1 MGGTMSRT
9 ELHKPATAHTKAR
22 NATVTT
28 PTDAGDFER
37 ASRGFIAPHPT
48 GHIVDANGR
57 TVINVN
63 DYDFLAVGSPAPD
76 TVNPSLWRH
85 AQLNHHHGL
94 FEVRK
99 DVYQVRGYDI
109 SNITFLRGNTGW
121 LVIDPLTT
129 EQTARDS
136 YELVT
141 AQLGF
146 LPVVAVIYTHSHT
159 DHFGGVLGVTTQ
171 EEVDAGRCIVIAPE
185 HFMHETVGEN
195 VIAGPAMGRRALFQ
209 FGPLLPAAP
218 TGHIDC
224 GLGNSVPIG
233 PPGLIAPTHDIT
245 FTGEEMTVDGIRI
258 IFQLTPESEAPAEM
272 NFFFPDLNALC
283 MAENC
288 NHTMHNLIPIRGALV
303 RNAMNWSK
311 YINEAM
317 ELFGAQTEVVFTS
330 HHWPRWGNE
339 DLMGF
344 LTNQRDLYKWMH
356 DQTMR
361 WANHGLVAAEIAE
374 TLQLP
379 EEFLAND
386 HTRGYY
392 GDLVH
397 NSKAVYQRY
406 LSWYDGNPANLK
418 KYPPVEAGQRYVELA
433 GGADA
438 LLAKARAA
446 FDAGDYR
453 WVVELVNHLIFA
465 DATNLAARD
474 LQADTF
480 EQLGYQAESATF
492 RNAYLNAAQELRYG
506 PPAVTGGA
514 GRGRGILRAMSVEQV
529 FDTIAVRLKSEEVG
543 GQKLFIN
550 WTFTDL
556 NEKWVLGLS
565 NRTLF
570 HVQGRHEASASLTVT
585 MKRMTLVDVVTQQ
598 TTFVDEINAGNITVD
613 GDASALLTIF
623 GNLDVFTPGFHIVE
637 P

>member
-1 MGGTMSRT
+1 MSPF
-9 ELHKPATAHTKAR
+9 EKHKPATSHTKAR
-22 NATVTT
+22 NATVTI
-28 PTDAGDFER
+28 PADAGDFER
-37 ASRGFIAPHPT
+37 VSRGFIAAHPT
-48 GHIVDANGR
+48 GHIVDEHGR

-63 DYDFLAVGSPAPD
+63 NYEFLAVGSPTPD

-109 SNITFLRGNTGW
+109 SNITFIRGNTGW

-146 LPVVAVIYTHSHT
+146 LPVIAVIYTHSHT

-195 VIAGPAMGRRALFQ
+195 VIAGPAMGRRALYQ
-209 FGPLLPAAP
+209 FGPMLPAGP
-218 TGHIDC
+218 TGHLDC
-224 GLGNSVPIG
+224 GLGNSIPIG
-233 PPGLIAPTHDIT
+233 GPGLIAPTHDIT
-245 FTGEEMTVDGIRI
+245 FTGEEMVVDGIRI

-317 ELFGAQTEVVFTS
+317 ELFGAQTEVLFTS

-361 WANHGLVAAEIAE
+361 WANHGLVATEIAE
-374 TLQLP
+374 TLTLP

-397 NSKAVYQRY
+397 NAKAVYQRY

-418 KYPPVEAGQRYVELA
+418 KYPPVEAGKRYVELA

-438 LLAKARAA
+438 LLAKAQAA

-453 WVVELVNHLIFA
+453 WVAELVNHLVFA
-465 DATNLAARD
+465 DPTNQVARD
-474 LQADTF
+474 LQADTL

-492 RNAYLNAAQELRYG
+492 RNAYLNGAQELRVG
-506 PPAVTGGA
+506 PPKLAGGN
-514 GRGRGILRAMSVEQV
+514 GRARGLLRAMSVEQV
-529 FDTIAVRLKSEEVG
+529 FDTISVRLKSEEVG
-543 GQKLFIN
+543 GQKMFIN

-565 NRTLF
+565 NRTLH
-570 HVQGRHEASASLTVT
+570 HVKGRHESSAAVTVT
-585 MKRMTLVDVVTQQ
+585 LKRMTLIDVVTQA
-598 TTFVDEINAGNITVD
+598 TTFVDQINEGNIVID
-613 GDASALLTIF
+613 GDPAALLAIF
-623 GNLDVFTPGFHIVE
+623 GNLDVFTPAFHIVE

>member
-1 MGGTMSRT
+1 
-9 ELHKPATAHTKAR
+9 
-22 NATVTT
+22 
-28 PTDAGDFER
+28 
-37 ASRGFIAPHPT
+37 
-48 GHIVDANGR
+48 
-57 TVINVN
+57 
-63 DYDFLAVGSPAPD
+63 
-76 TVNPSLWRH
+76 
-85 AQLNHHHGL
+85 
-94 FEVRK
+94 
-99 DVYQVRGYDI
+99 
-109 SNITFLRGNTGW
+109 
-121 LVIDPLTT
+121 
-129 EQTARDS
+129 
-136 YELVT
+136 
-141 AQLGF
+141 
-146 LPVVAVIYTHSHT
+146 
-159 DHFGGVLGVTTQ
+159 
-171 EEVDAGRCIVIAPE
+171 
-185 HFMHETVGEN
+185 
-195 VIAGPAMGRRALFQ
+195 
-209 FGPLLPAAP
+209 
-218 TGHIDC
+218 
-224 GLGNSVPIG
+224 
-233 PPGLIAPTHDIT
+233 
-245 FTGEEMTVDGIRI
+245 
-258 IFQLTPESEAPAEM
+258 
-272 NFFFPDLNALC
+272 

-339 DLMGF
+339 DLMEF
-344 LTNQRDLYKWMH
+344 LTKQRDLYKWMH

-374 TLQLP
+374 TLELP

-397 NSKAVYQRY
+397 NAKAVYQRY

-418 KYPPVEAGQRYVELA
+418 KYPPVEAGKRYVELA

-465 DATNLAARD
+465 DATNQAARD

-529 FDTIAVRLKSEEVG
+529 FDTIAVRLKSEAVG
-543 GQKLFIN
+543 GQKLFVN
-550 WTFTDL
+550 WTFTDID
-556 NEKWVLGLS
+556 EKWVLGLS

-570 HVQGRHEASASLTVT
+570 HVQGRHESSASLTVT

-598 TTFVDEINAGNITVD
+598 TTFMDEINAGNITVD

>member
-1 MGGTMSRT
+1 MSPF
-9 ELHKPATAHTKAR
+9 EKHKPATSHTKAR
-22 NATVTT
+22 NATVTI

-37 ASRGFIAPHPT
+37 VSRGFIAAHPT
-48 GHIVDANGR
+48 GHIVDEHGR

-63 DYDFLAVGSPAPD
+63 NYEFLAVGSPTPD

-109 SNITFLRGNTGW
+109 SNITFIRGNTGW

-146 LPVVAVIYTHSHT
+146 LPVIAVIYTHSHT

-195 VIAGPAMGRRALFQ
+195 VIAGPAMGRRALYQ
-209 FGPLLPAAP
+209 FGPMLPAGP
-218 TGHIDC
+218 TGHLDC
-224 GLGNSVPIG
+224 GLGTSIPIG
-233 PPGLIAPTHDIT
+233 GPGLIAPTHDIT
-245 FTGEEMTVDGIRI
+245 FTGEEMVVDGIRI

-317 ELFGAQTEVVFTS
+317 ELFGAQTEVLFTS

-361 WANHGLVAAEIAE
+361 WANHGLVAVEIAE
-374 TLQLP
+374 TLTLP

-397 NSKAVYQRY
+397 NAKAVYQRY

-418 KYPPVEAGQRYVELA
+418 KYPPVEAGKRYVELA

-438 LLAKARAA
+438 LLAKAQTA

-453 WVVELVNHLIFA
+453 WVAELVNHLVFA
-465 DATNLAARD
+465 DPTNQAARD
-474 LQADTF
+474 LQADTL

-492 RNAYLNAAQELRYG
+492 RNAYLNGAQELRVG
-506 PPAVTGGA
+506 PPKLAGGN
-514 GRGRGILRAMSVEQV
+514 GRARGLLRAMSVEQV
-529 FDTIAVRLKSEEVG
+529 FDAISVRLKSEEVG
-543 GQKLFIN
+543 GQKMFIN

-556 NEKWVLGLS
+556 DEKWVLGLS
-565 NRTLF
+565 NRTLH
-570 HVQGRHEASASLTVT
+570 HVKGRHESTAAVTVT
-585 MKRMTLVDVVTQQ
+585 LKRMTLVDIVTQA
-598 TTFVDEINAGNITVD
+598 TTFMDQINEGNIVID
-613 GDASALLTIF
+613 GDPAALLTIF
-623 GNLDVFTPGFHIVE
+623 GNLDAFTPGFMIVE

>member
-1 MGGTMSRT
+1 MSPF
-9 ELHKPATAHTKAR
+9 EKHKPATSHTKAR
-22 NATVTT
+22 NATVTV

-37 ASRGFIAPHPT
+37 VSRGFIAAHPT
-48 GHIVDANGR
+48 GHIVDEHGR

-63 DYDFLAVGSPAPD
+63 NYEFLAVGSPTPD

-109 SNITFLRGNTGW
+109 SNITFIRGNTGW

-159 DHFGGVLGVTTQ
+159 DHFGGVLGVTSQ

-195 VIAGPAMGRRALFQ
+195 VIAGPAMGRRAIYQ
-209 FGPLLPAAP
+209 FGPMLPAGP
-218 TGHIDC
+218 TGHLDC
-224 GLGNSVPIG
+224 GLGNSIPIG
-233 PPGLIAPTHDIT
+233 GPGLIAPTHDIT
-245 FTGEEMTVDGIRI
+245 FTGEEMVVDGIRI

-317 ELFGAQTEVVFTS
+317 ELFGAQTEVLFTS

-361 WANHGLVAAEIAE
+361 WANHGLVATEIAE
-374 TLQLP
+374 TLTLP

-397 NSKAVYQRY
+397 NAKAVYQRY

-418 KYPPVEAGQRYVELA
+418 KYPPIEAGKRYVELA
-433 GGADA
+433 GGPDA
-438 LLAKARAA
+438 LLTKAQAA

-453 WVVELVNHLIFA
+453 WVAELVNHLVFA
-465 DATNLAARD
+465 DPTNQAARD
-474 LQADTF
+474 LQADTL

-492 RNAYLNAAQELRYG
+492 RNAYLNGAQELRIG
-506 PPAVTGGA
+506 PPKLAGGN
-514 GRGRGILRAMSVEQV
+514 GRARGLLRAMSVEQV

-556 NEKWVLGLS
+556 DEKWVLGLS
-565 NRTLF
+565 NRTLH
-570 HVQGRHEASASLTVT
+570 HVKGRHDSSAAATVT
-585 MKRMTLVDVVTQQ
+585 LKRMTLIDVITQA
-598 TTFVDEINAGNITVD
+598 TTFMDQINEGNIQID

-623 GNLDVFTPGFHIVE
+623 GNLDAFTPGFLIVE

>member
-1 MGGTMSRT
+1 
-9 ELHKPATAHTKAR
+9 
-22 NATVTT
+22 
-28 PTDAGDFER
+28 
-37 ASRGFIAPHPT
+37 
-48 GHIVDANGR
+48 
-57 TVINVN
+57 
-63 DYDFLAVGSPAPD
+63 
-76 TVNPSLWRH
+76 
-85 AQLNHHHGL
+85 
-94 FEVRK
+94 
-99 DVYQVRGYDI
+99 
-109 SNITFLRGNTGW
+109 
-121 LVIDPLTT
+121 
-129 EQTARDS
+129 
-136 YELVT
+136 
-141 AQLGF
+141 
-146 LPVVAVIYTHSHT
+146 
-159 DHFGGVLGVTTQ
+159 
-171 EEVDAGRCIVIAPE
+171 
-185 HFMHETVGEN
+185 
-195 VIAGPAMGRRALFQ
+195 
-209 FGPLLPAAP
+209 
-218 TGHIDC
+218 
-224 GLGNSVPIG
+224 
-233 PPGLIAPTHDIT
+233 
-245 FTGEEMTVDGIRI
+245 
-258 IFQLTPESEAPAEM
+258 M

-317 ELFGAQTEVVFTS
+317 ELFGDRTEVVFTS

-339 DLMGF
+339 DLMSF

-374 TLQLP
+374 TLELP

-418 KYPPVEAGQRYVELA
+418 KYPPVEAGKRYVELA

-453 WVVELVNHLIFA
+453 WVVELVNHLVFA
-465 DATNLAARD
+465 DPTNQAARD

-492 RNAYLNAAQELRYG
+492 RNAYLNGAQELRYG
-506 PPAVTGGA
+506 PPAIIGGA

-550 WTFTDL
+550 WTFTDI
-556 NEKWVLGLS
+556 NEKWVLGMS

-570 HVQGRHEASASLTVT
+570 HVQGRHEASAAVTVS
-585 MKRMTLVDVVTQQ
+585 MKRMTLIDIVTQQ
-598 TTFVDEINAGNITVD
+598 TTFMDEINAGNITVD
-613 GDASALLTIF
+613 GDASALLTVF
-623 GNLDVFTPGFHIVE
+623 GNLDAFTPGFHIVE

>member
-1 MGGTMSRT
+1 MSPF
-9 ELHKPATAHTKAR
+9 EKHKPATSHTRAR
-22 NATVTT
+22 NATVTV

-37 ASRGFIAPHPT
+37 VSRGFIAAHPT
-48 GHIVDANGR
+48 GHIVDEHGR

-63 DYDFLAVGSPAPD
+63 NYEFLAVGSPTPD

-109 SNITFLRGNTGW
+109 SNITFIRGNTGW

-159 DHFGGVLGVTTQ
+159 DHFGGVLGVTSQ
-171 EEVDAGRCIVIAPE
+171 EEVDASRCIVIAPE

-195 VIAGPAMGRRALFQ
+195 VIAGPAMGRRAIYQ
-209 FGPLLPAAP
+209 FGPMLPAGP
-218 TGHIDC
+218 TGHLDC
-224 GLGNSVPIG
+224 GLGNSIPIG
-233 PPGLIAPTHDIT
+233 GPGLIAPTHDIT
-245 FTGEEMTVDGIRI
+245 FTGEEMVVDGIRI

-317 ELFGAQTEVVFTS
+317 ELFGAQTEVLFTS

-361 WANHGLVAAEIAE
+361 WANHGLVATEIAE
-374 TLQLP
+374 TLTLP

-397 NSKAVYQRY
+397 NAKAVYQRY

-418 KYPPVEAGQRYVELA
+418 KYPPVEAGKRYVELA
-433 GGADA
+433 GGPDA
-438 LLAKARAA
+438 LLTKAQAA

-453 WVVELVNHLIFA
+453 WVAELVNHLVFA
-465 DATNLAARD
+465 DPTNQAARD
-474 LQADTF
+474 LQADTL

-492 RNAYLNAAQELRYG
+492 RNAYLNGAQELRIG
-506 PPAVTGGA
+506 PPKLAGGN
-514 GRGRGILRAMSVEQV
+514 GRARGLLRAMSVEQV

-556 NEKWVLGLS
+556 DEKWVLGLS
-565 NRTLF
+565 NRTLH
-570 HVQGRHEASASLTVT
+570 HVKGRHDSSAAATVT
-585 MKRMTLVDVVTQQ
+585 LKRMTLIDVITQA
-598 TTFVDEINAGNITVD
+598 TTFMDQINEGNIQID

-623 GNLDVFTPGFHIVE
+623 GNLDAFTPGFLIVE

>member
-1 MGGTMSRT
+1 MSRT

-37 ASRGFIAPHPT
+37 ATRGFIAPHPT

-63 DYDFLAVGSPAPD
+63 DYEFLAVGNPAPD

-317 ELFGAQTEVVFTS
+317 ELFGDRTEVVFTS

-374 TLQLP
+374 TLELP

-418 KYPPVEAGQRYVELA
+418 KYPPVEAGRRYVELA

-453 WVVELVNHLIFA
+453 WVVELVNHLVFA
-465 DATNLAARD
+465 DPTNQSARD
-474 LQADTF
+474 LQADTL
-480 EQLGYQAESATF
+480 EQMGYQAESATF

-506 PPAVTGGA
+506 PPPSAGGPVRA
-514 GRGRGILRAMSVEQV
+514 RGLLRAMSVEQV

-556 NEKWVLGLS
+556 NEKWALGLS

-570 HVQGRHEASASLTVT
+570 HIKGRHDASAPVTVS
-585 MKRMTLVDVVTQQ
+585 MKRMTLIDIVIQA
-598 TTFVDEINAGNITVD
+598 TTFMDQINEGNITIE

-623 GNLDVFTPGFHIVE
+623 GNLDAFTPAFHVVE

>member
-1 MGGTMSRT
+1 MSPF
-9 ELHKPATAHTKAR
+9 EKHKPATSHTKAR
-22 NATVTT
+22 NATVTI

-37 ASRGFIAPHPT
+37 VSRGFIAAHPT
-48 GHIVDANGR
+48 GHIVDPSGR

-63 DYDFLAVGSPAPD
+63 NYDFLAVGSPTPE

-109 SNITFLRGNTGW
+109 SNITFIRGNTGW

-146 LPVVAVIYTHSHT
+146 LPVIAVIYTHSHT

-171 EEVDAGRCIVIAPE
+171 EEVDAGRCIIIAPE

-195 VIAGPAMGRRALFQ
+195 VIAGPAMGRRALYQ
-209 FGPLLPAAP
+209 FGPMLPAGP
-218 TGHIDC
+218 TGHLDC
-224 GLGNSVPIG
+224 GLGNSIPIG
-233 PPGLIAPTHDIT
+233 GPGLIAPTHDIT
-245 FTGEEMTVDGIRI
+245 FTGEEMVVDGIRI

-317 ELFGAQTEVVFTS
+317 ELFGAHTEVLFTS

-361 WANHGLVAAEIAE
+361 WANHGLVATEIAE
-374 TLQLP
+374 TLTLP

-397 NSKAVYQRY
+397 NAKAVYQRY

-418 KYPPVEAGQRYVELA
+418 KYPPVEAGKRYVELA

-438 LLAKARAA
+438 LLTKAQVA

-453 WVVELVNHLIFA
+453 WVAELVNHLVFA
-465 DATNLAARD
+465 DPTNQAARD
-474 LQADTF
+474 LQADTL

-492 RNAYLNAAQELRYG
+492 RNAYLNGAQELRMG
-506 PPAVTGGA
+506 PPKLAGGN
-514 GRGRGILRAMSVEQV
+514 GRARGLLRAMSVEQV

-556 NEKWVLGLS
+556 DEKWVLGLS
-565 NRTLF
+565 NRTLH
-570 HVQGRHEASASLTVT
+570 HVKGRHESAAAVTVT
-585 MKRMTLVDVVTQQ
+585 LKRMTLIDIVTQA
-598 TTFVDEINAGNITVD
+598 TTFMDQINEGNIQID

-623 GNLDVFTPGFHIVE
+623 GSLDAFTPGFLIVE

>member
-1 MGGTMSRT
+1 MSPF
-9 ELHKPATAHTKAR
+9 EKHKPATSHTKAR
-22 NATVTT
+22 NATVTV

-37 ASRGFIAPHPT
+37 VSRGFIAAHPT
-48 GHIVDANGR
+48 GHIVDEHGR

-63 DYDFLAVGSPAPD
+63 NYEFLAVGSPTPD

-109 SNITFLRGNTGW
+109 SNITFIRGNTGW

-159 DHFGGVLGVTTQ
+159 DHFGGVLGVTSQ

-195 VIAGPAMGRRALFQ
+195 VIAGPAMGRRAIYQ
-209 FGPLLPAAP
+209 FGPMLPAGP
-218 TGHIDC
+218 TGHLDC
-224 GLGNSVPIG
+224 GLGNSIPIG
-233 PPGLIAPTHDIT
+233 GPGLIAPTHDIT
-245 FTGEEMTVDGIRI
+245 FTGEEMVVDGIRI

-317 ELFGAQTEVVFTS
+317 ELFGAQTEVLFTS

-361 WANHGLVAAEIAE
+361 WANHGLVATEIAE
-374 TLQLP
+374 TLTLP

-397 NSKAVYQRY
+397 NAKAVYQRY

-418 KYPPVEAGQRYVELA
+418 KYPPVEAGKRYVELA
-433 GGADA
+433 GGPDA
-438 LLAKARAA
+438 LLTKAQAA

-453 WVVELVNHLIFA
+453 WVAELVNHLVFA
-465 DATNLAARD
+465 DPTNQAARD
-474 LQADTF
+474 LQADTL

-492 RNAYLNAAQELRYG
+492 RNAYLNGAQELRIG
-506 PPAVTGGA
+506 PPKLAGGN
-514 GRGRGILRAMSVEQV
+514 GRARGLLRAMSVEQV

-556 NEKWVLGLS
+556 DEKWVLGLS
-565 NRTLF
+565 NRTLH
-570 HVQGRHEASASLTVT
+570 HVKGRHDSSAAATVT
-585 MKRMTLVDVVTQQ
+585 LKRMTLIDVITQA
-598 TTFVDEINAGNITVD
+598 TTFMDQINEGNIQID

-623 GNLDVFTPGFHIVE
+623 GNLDAFTPGFLIVE

>member
-1 MGGTMSRT
+1 MSRT
-9 ELHKPATAHTKAR
+9 ELHKPATSHTKAR
-22 NATVTT
+22 NAAVTT

-37 ASRGFIAPHPT
+37 ATRGFIAPHPT

-63 DYDFLAVGSPAPD
+63 DYEFLAIGNPSPD

-109 SNITFLRGNTGW
+109 SNITFIRGNTGW

-136 YELVT
+136 YDLVT

-317 ELFGAQTEVVFTS
+317 ELFGDRTEVVFTS

-374 TLQLP
+374 TLELP

-418 KYPPVEAGQRYVELA
+418 KYPPVEAGKRYVELA

-453 WVVELVNHLIFA
+453 WVVELVNHLVFA
-465 DATNLAARD
+465 DPTNQAARD

-492 RNAYLNAAQELRYG
+492 RNAYLNGAQELRYG
-506 PPAVTGGA
+506 PPAIIGGA

-550 WTFTDL
+550 WTFTDI
-556 NEKWVLGLS
+556 NEKWVLGMS

-570 HVQGRHEASASLTVT
+570 HVQGRHEASAAVTVS
-585 MKRMTLVDVVTQQ
+585 MKRMTLIDIVTQQ
-598 TTFVDEINAGNITVD
+598 TTFMDEINAGNITVD
-613 GDASALLTIF
+613 GDASALLTVF
-623 GNLDVFTPGFHIVE
+623 GNLDAFTPGFHIVE